1 MPIRIATFNMENL
14 FSRPRVMNL
23 DTWAQGK
30 PALEAVA
37 RLNTLIE
44 KASYSSADKTAMLK
58 IIKDYGTG
66 KDRAFDLVEVREK
79 LYAPKAKKIVANGR
93 ADWTGWV
100 ELVRD
105 DVGWGATEN
114 TARVIDAVQP
124 DILLAVEVE
133 NRITLQRFN
142 DDVLAP
148 FGWSYP
154 YNLLVDGNDDR
165 GIDVGLFSRHPIVSV
180 RSHIKDTDAH
190 GVIFSRD
197 CAEFEIALPS
207 GQSLWLLGNHFK
219 SKGYGSPAAST
230 AKRLRQ
236 ADQTRKI
243 YLAARQRSPY
253 VVVAGDLNDTPASAP
268 LQALTNNT
276 DMQGHEAMSHASY
289 QGKPGTYATGNSLN
303 QKIDYVF
310 FSPELWAGVQAVG
323 VERRGVWA
331 PNTHENFPEVTSSV
345 TQASDHAAL
354 WVDLAI

>member
-14 FSRPRVMNL
+14 FSRPWIMNL
-23 DTWAQGK
+23 DTLAQGK
-30 PALEAVA
+30 PALEAIT
-37 RLNTLIE
+37 RLNTLIA

-66 KDRAFDLVEVREK
+66 EKRAFDLVEVREK

-100 ELVRD
+100 ELARRKLD
-105 DVGWGATEN
+105 WEATEN
-114 TARVIDAVQP
+114 TARVIDAVKP
-124 DILLAVEVE
+124 DILLTVEVE

-142 DDVLAP
+142 DEVLAP

-165 GIDVGLFSRHPIVSV
+165 GIDVGVFSKHPIVSV
-180 RSHIKDTDAH
+180 RSHITDADAQ
-190 GVIFSRD
+190 GIIFSRD
-197 CAEFEIALPS
+197 CPEFEIALPS
-207 GQSLWLLGNHFK
+207 GQTLWLLGNHFK
-219 SKGYGSPAAST
+219 SKGYGAPAAST
-230 AKRLRQ
+230 AKRVRQ

-243 YLAARQRSPY
+243 YLAARQRSQF
-253 VVVAGDLNDTPASAP
+253 VVVAGDLNDSPANTP

-276 DMQGHEAMSHASY
+276 DMQGHESMSHSSY
-289 QGKPGTYATGNSLN
+289 QGKPGTYETGNSLN

-310 FSPELWAGVQAVG
+310 LSPALWSAVQAVG
-323 VERRGVWA
+323 VERRGIWA
-331 PNTHENFPEVTSSV
+331 PNTHQSFPEVTSSV
-345 TQASDHAAL
+345 NQASDHAAL